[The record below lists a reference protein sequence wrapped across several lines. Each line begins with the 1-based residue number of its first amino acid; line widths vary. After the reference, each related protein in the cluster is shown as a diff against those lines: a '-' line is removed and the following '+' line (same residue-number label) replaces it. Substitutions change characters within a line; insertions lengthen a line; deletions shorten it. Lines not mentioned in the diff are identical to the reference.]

1 LKSTALGTGNFLC
14 QARRVAPI
22 KFGTDGWRAVIA
34 GDFTFANVARVA
46 QAAADFWNAEILNPK
61 SEIFGREPKIV
72 VGYDR
77 RFFSDK
83 FAQTT
88 AEVFAGNGFQ
98 VVLTPEPTP
107 TPSVSFA
114 VKHLR
119 AVGGVVITASHNPPG
134 FNGFK
139 LKSFYGGSSDSETCK
154 AVEGFL
160 DKNPVCRA
168 PHPVPLPVGRG
179 EGGHRP
185 GEGKITVHDVRP
197 AHYTA
202 LKKLVDFKLIAKS
215 KLRFAHD
222 ALFGVGAG
230 CFEQLLAGTTCKV
243 TTLNGAHD
251 VMFGG
256 INPEPIVQNYARSQK
271 FLRAHPHDICLV
283 TDGDADRVGG
293 MDGRGNYLTTH
304 KIICLLLH
312 HLVVNRKLTGRVVKA
327 LTTTSMVDKMCAFYG
342 LPLVETGVGFKYI
355 CAEMLK
361 GGVLLGA
368 EESGGIGFAGHIPE
382 RDGIAAGLMLLELLA
397 TERVSVNKMLA
408 GMEKQFGPHR
418 YGRIDT
424 HYPLE
429 KRASLMEFLKNH
441 PPEKL
446 LRSPL
451 ADMKTFDG
459 VKFIAADSSWLMLRG
474 SGTEPVLRIYAEAK
488 SDAGVQ
494 KLLKLGVGLTRR

>member
-1 LKSTALGTGNFLC
+1 MKKFFC
-14 QARRVAPI
+14 QAWRVTQI

-34 GDFTFANVARVA
+34 EDFTFANVARVT
-46 QAAADFWNAEILNPK
+46 QATADYWGANPVAGT
-61 SEIFGREPKIV
+61 GRKVI

-77 RFFSDK
+77 RFFSDR
-83 FAQTT
+83 FAQTA
-88 AEVFAGNGFQ
+88 AEVFAGNDFQ

-114 VKHLR
+114 VKNLK
-119 AVGGVVITASHNPPG
+119 AIGGVMITASHNPPG

-139 LKSFYGGSSDSETCK
+139 LKSHYGGSSDPATCQ
-154 AVEGFL
+154 AIENLL
-160 DKNPVCRA
+160 DRNPVRSK
-168 PHPVPLPVGRG
+168 PLAEAIKDGQV
-179 EGGHRP
+179 
-185 GEGKITVHDVRP
+185 KISDVRP
-197 AHYTA
+197 AHYAA

-215 KLRFAHD
+215 GLRFAHD

-256 INPEPIVQNYARSQK
+256 INPEPIEKNYVKSQAYLK
-271 FLRAHPHDICLV
+271 KHPHDLCLV

-304 KIICLLLH
+304 QIICLLLH
-312 HLVVNRKLTGRVVKA
+312 HFIVNRRGLSVIPPSDSRVKPPLSGTPNRVVKA
-327 LTTTSMVDKMCAFYG
+327 LTTTSMMDKMCAAYG

-355 CAEMLK
+355 CSEMLK

-368 EESGGIGFAGHIPE
+368 EESGGIGFPGHIPE
-382 RDGIAAGLMLLELLA
+382 RDGIAAGLMFLELLA
-397 TERVSVNKMLA
+397 MEKISVNKLLA
-408 GMEKQFGPHR
+408 KLEKQFGPHR

-424 HYPLE
+424 HFPLE
-429 KRASLMEFLKNH
+429 KRAALMEWLQGN
-441 PPEKL
+441 PPDKL

-451 ADMKTFDG
+451 AGMKTFDG
-459 VKFIAADSSWLMLRG
+459 VKYIAEDSSWLMLRG
-474 SGTEPVLRIYAEAK
+474 SGTEPILRIYAEAK
-488 SDAGVQ
+488 SDADVKRLLAFGV
-494 KLLKLGVGLTRR
+494 KLTQNKIFR